1 MNAIYIPLTC
11 RKTMHILCV
20 WVFVCVITAD
30 INQSQTGPDKHDVTI
45 MSRDCVWTFARCVPS
60 YNYCKC
66 FHKYAFFHPQMP
78 ITATFNFSVVNYC
91 FI

>member
-30 INQSQTGPDKHDVTI
+30 INQSPSGPDKHDVTI
-45 MSRDCVWTFARCVPS
+45 MSRDCVWTFAS
-60 YNYCKC
+60 
-66 FHKYAFFHPQMP
+66 
-78 ITATFNFSVVNYC
+78 
-91 FI
+91 